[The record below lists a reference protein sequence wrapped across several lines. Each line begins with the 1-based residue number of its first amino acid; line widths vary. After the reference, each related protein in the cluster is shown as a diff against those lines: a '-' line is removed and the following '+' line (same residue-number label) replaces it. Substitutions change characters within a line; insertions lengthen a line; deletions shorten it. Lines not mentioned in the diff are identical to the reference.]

1 MKAIV
6 VGGIED
12 HVHLLLSLPSTMPV
26 AKGMQLIKGGSSK
39 WIHETFSEGRLFAW
53 QEGYG
58 AFSIGIAQVERTVRY
73 IRSQAEHHSK
83 MTFQE
88 ELVRF
93 LKKHGIPYDERY
105 LWD

>member
-1 MKAIV
+1 MGGIARENGMKAIV
-6 VGGIED
+6 VGG
-12 HVHLLLSLPSTMPV
+12 
-26 AKGMQLIKGGSSK
+26 
-39 WIHETFSEGRLFAW
+39 
-53 QEGYG
+53 
-58 AFSIGIAQVERTVRY
+58 VERTVRY